1 MKDVSTQRPRD
12 PRKVIH
18 ASCSVH
24 QGAAGFTNLVLSQ
37 REGGIELN
45 PHSDGSCTLT
55 LARDEACALRDAL
68 TEWLA

>member
-1 MKDVSTQRPRD
+1 V
-12 PRKVIH
+12 
-18 ASCSVH
+18 
-24 QGAAGFTNLVLSQ
+24 GFTNLVLSQ